1 MSILV
6 VVKGYCGPFEM
17 GSRGA
22 TTAIRDHFVFPW
34 VWFEAHGPLW
44 GLLGWLSVWALVVG
58 PELVPLDGLW
68 KGF

>member
-1 MSILV
+1 MVLLRWALEEPRLPFGIIL
-6 VVKGYCGPFEM
+6 
-17 GSRGA
+17 
-22 TTAIRDHFVFPW
+22 FPW
-34 VWFEAHGPLW
+34 VGFEAHGPLW